1 MSDGVIAPRYVS
13 YTLLIN
19 KLTSLRQ
26 CAPSFDLRPYLIS
39 TPEETYSPPPDPDA
53 GLSLEALGMRALMR
67 LPRAQAIDSL
77 RAFNEMRDGLMEYLR
92 PFATEGRVVGE
103 EDVRAFFEQKERQRD
118 GR

>member
-1 MSDGVIAPRYVS
+1 MVFI
-13 YTLLIN
+13 
-19 KLTSLRQ
+19 LTDNFQ
-26 CAPSFDLRPYLIS
+26 CAPSFDLRPYLLD

-103 EDVRAFFEQKERQRD
+103 ADVRAFFEEKERQRE